1 MVLANLNLFQKLF
14 GTSTSSVVVTFIL
27 LIFIIVFIL
36 PIVLRV
42 INPVYEFILRFINL
56 VILKNNKLV
65 FYKLIPPHDL
75 AETNSAVS
83 ELLEA
88 IHHLN
93 QTKKLVDRIVYKIRP
108 VSLEIVSSKYD
119 GIYYLFCIP
128 QDYAKSLSDLAKNY
142 LKNFRVEKVKDYLDK
157 FSVGKALVYDVIL
170 SKNKYRKSLGS
181 SANLDLLIS
190 SMGKL
195 KTDELI
201 VYQLVAYPIHN
212 RVSLINQRNVIA
224 RIFYIIRYIYIFIF
238 RFIVLIFELVLSLF
252 LINSVSLLKNRNRI
266 YSPVNKELYFR
277 VGIKQLVLIN
287 NEQDQKKYINQL
299 KSSFRLLG
307 VNLARKVRYIRSRN
321 IGFRLNDFRLRCP
334 RLLRYTDLSIYELE
348 SLFNFNYAVNKS
360 DNSIEKNLT
369 KTLSVTTSA
378 RKKIIEKKIDLF
390 LGRSN
395 HQDDKTLIG
404 LTLEERMRHVF
415 ILGGTG
421 NGKSTMLFYAINQDI
436 SAGNGL
442 CVIDPN
448 GDLAEKI
455 LENIPEKR
463 IKDVIYF
470 NPDDTTYPINI
481 NLLEIDKNLD
491 PEELE
496 KRKEQVTESIIS
508 VFRKLFSKDNSGGHR
523 IEYVL
528 RNTIQTAL
536 TLESPTLFTLF
547 DLLDDD
553 RYRNKVIR
561 DLKDQKLKN
570 FWMNE
575 FGRAGGMQKVKLAF
589 GVTSKLGRFSFSL
602 PMKRVM
608 GNYKS
613 TINFDQIVNQKKI
626 LICNLSKGRIGEDN
640 SMLFGSSILALLQMA
655 INRRENIDEK
665 DRIPFYLYVDEFQNF
680 ADISFIQ
687 MLSEARKYRLYLVI
701 AEQSLSQQEDKRLN
715 NVILANCGTIVCFRT
730 GSPED
735 TKAIQ
740 PFFSPSIKK
749 SDINNLESFNFFIK
763 ILAIKPELPMSGETI
778 VSMGD
783 TYKEN
788 KSLVIKSSRKLYGR
802 KYVETKKNDDD
813 KKNYNE
819 LRSVDV

>member
-1 MVLANLNLFQKLF
+1 MILASLNLFQRLF
-14 GTSTSSVVVTFIL
+14 GSSSVSVVITFIL
-27 LIFIIVFIL
+27 LIFIVVFIL
-36 PIVLRV
+36 PIVLR
-42 INPVYEFILRFINL
+42 ILNPIYEFILRFIN
-56 VILKNNKLV
+56 ILFLRNNQLV

-75 AETNSAVS
+75 GESSNVVG

-93 QTKKLVDRIVYKIRP
+93 QTKKLLDRIIYRIRP
-108 VSLEIVSSKYD
+108 ISLEIVSSKYD
-119 GIYYLFCIP
+119 GIYYLLCASK
-128 QDYAKSLSDLAKNY
+128 DNSKSISDLAKSY
-142 LKNFRVEKVKDYLDK
+142 LKNFRIEKVKDYFAK
-157 FSVGKALVYDVIL
+157 FNVDKALIYDVIL
-170 SKNKYRKSLGS
+170 SKNKYRRSLGS

-195 KTDELI
+195 KTDEL
-201 VYQLVAYPIHN
+201 VAYQVVAYPVHN
-212 RVSLINQRNVIA
+212 YISLINQRNVLA
-224 RIFYIIRYIYIFIF
+224 RIIYIIRYIYIFTFKLFVFIF
-238 RFIVLIFELVLSLF
+238 KLFVSLF
-252 LINSVSLLKNRNRI
+252 LIRSVPLLRNNAM
-266 YSPVNKELYFR
+266 YHFPASKELIFR
-277 VGIKQLVLIN
+277 VGIKQLVLVDN
-287 NEQDQKKYINQL
+287 VQDRKKYSNQF

-307 VNLARKVRYIRSRN
+307 VNLARKIRYIKAKN
-321 IGFRLNDFRLRCP
+321 ISLGIKGFKVRLP
-334 RLLRYTDLSIYELE
+334 RLLRYTDLSINDLE
-348 SLFNFNYAVNKS
+348 SLFNFNYGVKRS
-360 DNSIEKNLT
+360 DNTIEKNLT
-369 KTLSVTTSA
+369 KTLSVTSLT
-378 RKKIIEKKIDLF
+378 RQKIIEAKIDLF
-390 LGRSN
+390 LGKSN

-415 ILGGTG
+415 VLGGTG
-421 NGKSTMLFYAINQDI
+421 NGKSTMLLYVINQDI
-436 SAGNGL
+436 TTGNGV

-448 GDLAEKI
+448 GDLAEGV
-455 LENIPEKR
+455 LGNIPKSR

-481 NLLEIDKNLD
+481 NLLEINKDLK

-553 RYRNKVIR
+553 RYRNKIVR
-561 DLKDQKLKN
+561 ELKDQKLKN

-575 FGRAGGMQKVKLAF
+575 FGRAGGMQKVKLAI
-589 GVTSKLGRFSFSL
+589 GVTSKIGRFSFSL
-602 PMKRVM
+602 PTKRVI
-608 GNYKS
+608 GSYRS
-613 TINFDQIVNQKKI
+613 TIDFDQIVNEKKI

-655 INRRENIDEK
+655 INRRESIEENS
-665 DRIPFYLYVDEFQNF
+665 RVPFYLYVDEFQNF

-687 MLSEARKYRLYLVI
+687 MLSEARKYRLHLFI

-735 TKAIQ
+735 TKIIQ
-740 PFFSPSIKK
+740 PFF
-749 SDINNLESFNFFIK
+749 
-763 ILAIKPELPMSGETI
+763 
-778 VSMGD
+778 
-783 TYKEN
+783 
-788 KSLVIKSSRKLYGR
+788 
-802 KYVETKKNDDD
+802 
-813 KKNYNE
+813 
-819 LRSVDV
+819 